1 MHREISYEDQEWF
14 LHTHGQKFA
23 EAQFAELDDHPDQ
36 PCSPAE
42 DFFITALSIV
52 FAISPILVF
61 IAFALS

>member
-14 LHTHGQKFA
+14 LHTHSQRFA
-23 EAQFAELDDHPDQ
+23 EAQFAELQDQ

-42 DFFITALSIV
+42 DFFITALSVV

>member
-23 EAQFAELDDHPDQ
+23 EAQFAELEEH

-52 FAISPILVF
+52 FAVSPILVF